1 MTKFYHYTGVDNSQ
15 RSLSINDQIL

>member
-1 MTKFYHYTGVDNSQ
+1 MTKCYHYTGVDNSQ